1 MPLLYQHRGSLFFNK
16 ALKKLILSNNKPCSR
31 MVLLKEYSNDGFVF
45 YTNSISR
52 KGQQMSENPNVSML
66 FYWPFVNRQVCI
78 FLKKVI
84 MDLNIFL

>member
-1 MPLLYQHRGSLFFNK
+1 
-16 ALKKLILSNNKPCSR
+16 

-78 FLKKVI
+78 FEK
-84 MDLNIFL
+84 